1 MTSSW
6 HELIEQDGRTPEWPY
21 PIRYEQEQTVET
33 DVLVIG
39 GGVAGCR
46 AAISAAQR
54 KGLRVAIVEKAATI
68 RSGAGGP
75 GGDHWENAM
84 TSPFSNLSPEERCQ
98 DVIDGFGK
106 YNCGMARYIQC
117 REGYDAFLELEPMGG
132 KIRDTEDEYVGCW
145 GRDDKTKL
153 ILCER
158 YQPVN
163 AALRFWGSSLKPVLK
178 KECER
183 LGVKI
188 YDRIMATSL
197 LNEKGIQ
204 GAKVVGAT
212 GVNTRTGEFMIFKA
226 KAVVL
231 CTAGT
236 GSIWVFNTEL
246 AGIST
251 FRSRAISGDGMVM
264 AFRAGAALTQ
274 MEKSGTLGLGTGFKH
289 KWYAGID
296 QSFEHLPYIDDN
308 GKSLGMYPFA
318 GSMPTA
324 RRNVRE
330 EVLKGEIALPL
341 WGDFPSQ
348 SERWRKVNWDM
359 MYAEESTA
367 KAIRRKYNE
376 AGFDP
381 AKDLFPIYTLLEG
394 TSPAH
399 FRSVDSGYD
408 RGGVVVDWDLMT
420 TLDGL
425 FAAGESTY
433 GPGDH
438 SYAET
443 TGRYAGRKAADYA
456 QRAGQPVISNEQVAL
471 EKRRVYA
478 PIKRREGIDWKE
490 LHAGIARNMQ
500 YFCSEYKTEK
510 LLNMGL
516 DALADIEKN
525 WVPQLYALDPHKLM
539 RSLEDLSILKFSQLI
554 IHASLA
560 RKASSRALNFQR
572 IDYPQMDPPE
582 WNKWITL
589 KLENDEVKVGELPL
603 AYWGDFKENYEAHNK
618 DYVGSYKEKSW
629 TRNPKPT
636 SRPV

>member
-1 MTSSW
+1 MTSW
-6 HELIEQDGRTPEWPY
+6 HELIEKDGRTPEWPY

-39 GGVAGCR
+39 GGIAGCR

-54 KGLRVAIVEKAATI
+54 KGLRVAMVEKAATI

-75 GGDHWENAM
+75 GGDHWCNVM
-84 TSPFSNLSPEERCQ
+84 TNPFSNMSPEERCQ
-98 DVIDGFGK
+98 QVIDASGG
-106 YNCGMARYIQC
+106 YANGIGSYIQM
-117 REGYDAFLELEPMGG
+117 RESYDAFLELEPMGA
-132 KIRDTEDEYVGCW
+132 KIRDTDDEFVGCW
-145 GRDDKTKL
+145 GRDEKTKL
-153 ILCER
+153 VLAER
-158 YQPVN
+158 YQPIN
-163 AALRFWGSSLKPVLK
+163 ATLRFWGSSLKPVLK

-204 GAKVVGAT
+204 GAKAVGAT

-226 KAVVL
+226 KAVVV
-231 CTAGT
+231 CTAAVE
-236 GSIWVFNTEL
+236 SIWVFNTEL
-246 AGIST
+246 AGIVGHQ
-251 FRSRAISGDGMVM
+251 SRNASGDGTVM
-264 AFRAGAALTQ
+264 AFNAGAAVTA
-274 MEKSGTLGLGTGFKH
+274 MEKSGMVSSSGFKH
-289 KWYAGID
+289 KHYAAID
-296 QSFEHLPYIDDN
+296 QSFEHLTQIDDN
-308 GKSLGMYPFA
+308 GKPLPQRA
-318 GSMPTA
+318 
-324 RRNVRE
+324 NLRE
-330 EVLKGEIALPL
+330 AVLKGELALPF

-348 SERWRKVNWDM
+348 PERWRKMCWDM
-359 MYAEESTA
+359 MYMEESTA
-367 KAIRRKYNE
+367 KALRRKYME
-376 AGFDP
+376 AGFDT
-381 AKDLFPIYTLLEG
+381 AKDLFPTYNLLEG
-394 TSPAH
+394 TTPAH
-399 FRSVDSGYD
+399 FRGLFH
-408 RGGVVVDWDLMT
+408 GGPVVVDWDLMT

-425 FAAGESTY
+425 FAAGEQTFCSA
-433 GPGDH
+433 DH
-438 SYAET
+438 SYAEA

-478 PIKRREGIDWKE
+478 PIKRKEGIDWKE
-490 LHAGIARNMQ
+490 LHFGIARNMQ

-582 WNKWITL
+582 WKKWITL
-589 KLENDEVKVGELPL
+589 KLENDEVKVGELPI
-603 AYWGDFKENYEAHNK
+603 AYWGDLKENYEAHNK
-618 DYVGSYKEKSW
+618 GYVGSYADKPWE
-629 TRNPKPT
+629 RNPKPT
-636 SRPV
+636 SSPV